1 MMAAPA
7 GAARAAGNPVPPAV
21 VPAAAPPA
29 APAPRP
35 VAKPLQSVRGDHV
48 QIEGKLYSPQALF
61 VMTRRDESFS
71 RDAILPHYLAAP
83 SDATFLPYR
92 LRTEVVTAPVP
103 APRP

>member
-7 GAARAAGNPVPPAV
+7 GAARAAGNPGPPAV
-21 VPAAAPPA
+21 VPAA